1 MDAGLIG
8 IGSQWRCGVCLVA
21 VHALAQRFDHR
32 VGMPGISS
40 VRGNAKWLSLR
51 RTFTDFPWVCLL
63 QLSTCIGVEK
73 ATDQNCRQI
82 PWQYFT
88 QYGVV

>member
-40 VRGNAKWLSLR
+40 VRGNAKWLSLQ
-51 RTFTDFPWVCLL
+51 RTFTDFPWVC
-63 QLSTCIGVEK
+63 
-73 ATDQNCRQI
+73 
-82 PWQYFT
+82 
-88 QYGVV
+88 